1 MKKKSV
7 TKATV
12 SKKAVKKQTKGFDA
26 AAVRARAA
34 EKVVAIP
41 ARKGRPVVAIDS
53 AAPEVVELQK
63 ALDAEKPVEP
73 IQAVAAPVPVSVKA
87 PKAPAEKKA
96 PADRA
101 AAAKRA
107 WVTIRANRAAAAA
120 AKAS

>member
-12 SKKAVKKQTKGFDA
+12 KKAVKTPAKGFTA
-26 AAVRARAA
+26 EAVRARAA
-34 EKVVAIP
+34 EKVVTIP
-41 ARKGRPVVAIDS
+41 ARKGKPVVAINS
-53 AAPEVVELQK
+53 AAPEAVERPK
-63 ALDAEKPVEP
+63 PVEAEKPAEP
-73 IQAVAAPVPVSVKA
+73 IQAVAAPVAVAVKA

-107 WVTIRANRAAAAA
+107 WITIRANRAAAAA

>member
-7 TKATV
+7 TKATA
-12 SKKAVKKQTKGFDA
+12 KKAVKTPAKGFTA
-26 AAVRARAA
+26 EAVRARAT

-41 ARKGRPVVAIDS
+41 ARKGKPVVAIDS
-53 AAPEVVELQK
+53 AAPAVVELPK
-63 ALDAEKPVEP
+63 PVDAEKPAEP
-73 IQAVAAPVPVSVKA
+73 IKAVAAPVPVAVKA
-87 PKAPAEKKA
+87 PKAPAEKKV

-107 WVTIRANRAAAAA
+107 WITIRANRAAAAA